1 MNITKLDMATASWQF
16 DSQAVGNLDTKN
28 PAETGLVAVKALTA
42 QGGLTILET
51 PHQPMESSYHANS

>member
-1 MNITKLDMATASWQF
+1 M
-16 DSQAVGNLDTKN
+16 LDTKN